1 MRRRRQIRDFNR
13 PDGIVQ
19 LGRLIGAALLLLAL
33 GVGGLAY
40 YGSTL
45 EPERYKVEKVLPDAG
60 FPR

>member
-1 MRRRRQIRDFNR
+1 M
-13 PDGIVQ
+13 VQ
-19 LGRLIGAALLLLAL
+19 LGWLFGGALLLLAL
-33 GVGGLAY
+33 GAGGLAY

>member
-1 MRRRRQIRDFNR
+1 MRRRRQFRDFNR

-19 LGRLIGAALLLLAL
+19 LGRLFGAALLLLAL
-33 GVGGLAY
+33 GAGGLAY